1 MVTTGKIGAV
11 ARRGGLRLGVDLDGV
26 VCDFNAGWMRL
37 HMEEFGSEL
46 HPEMV
51 VTWDNLHDLGG
62 FADMESFWRWAQ
74 GNADRPSIF
83 RHLEPY
89 PEAIETL
96 HALRDVGH
104 DIVVVTAKPRWA
116 VPDTL
121 RWMAD
126 HDLPTSEIHI
136 RFRKYLVDCDVYL
149 DDSPIVLPELVEHR
163 PAAMVCRM
171 VRPWN
176 GPVVGAHD
184 VVDWPAFAAF
194 VRQIGRR
201 GRSTR

>member
-1 MVTTGKIGAV
+1 M
-11 ARRGGLRLGVDLDGV
+11 
-26 VCDFNAGWMRL
+26 
-37 HMEEFGSEL
+37 
-46 HPEMV
+46 
-51 VTWDNLHDLGG
+51 
-62 FADMESFWRWAQ
+62 
-74 GNADRPSIF
+74 
-83 RHLEPY
+83 
-89 PEAIETL
+89 
-96 HALRDVGH
+96 
-104 DIVVVTAKPRWA
+104 
-116 VPDTL
+116 PDTL

-184 VVDWPAFAAF
+184 VADWPAFAAF
-194 VRQIGRR
+194 VGQIGRR
-201 GRSTR
+201 GRSPR